1 MNETKARCRSQLLS
15 AVSLD
20 EMNTTVTQRF
30 SIAPAAVSDCP
41 ECARLL
47 VKHLGEHGVD
57 ASAEQLSRVLEN
69 VVADAGRGFVLLAR
83 DDRRIVGIAYV
94 ATILS
99 AEHCGLVAWLEELY
113 VTSSLRSRGIG
124 RALMT
129 AILERARET
138 GIVAIDLEID
148 AGHSRAE
155 SLYRR
160 FGFRPLDR
168 SRWVRELTT

>member
-1 MNETKARCRSQLLS
+1 MSTS
-15 AVSLD
+15 D
-20 EMNTTVTQRF
+20 MQRF
-30 SIAPAAVSDCP
+30 SIASAAVNDCS
-41 ECARLL
+41 EAAGLL
-47 VKHLGEHGVD
+47 VEQFCEHGVD
-57 ASAEQLSRVLEN
+57 ASAEQLSHVLEK
-69 VVADAGRGFVLLAR
+69 VVTDGTRGFLLLAR
-83 DDRRIVGIAYV
+83 SKSRIVGAAYV

-113 VTSSLRSRGIG
+113 VTPSHRSRGIG
-124 RALMT
+124 TALIT

-148 AGHSRAE
+148 ARHRRAE

-168 SRWVRELTT
+168 SRWVREVTI

>member
-1 MNETKARCRSQLLS
+1 
-15 AVSLD
+15 
-20 EMNTTVTQRF
+20 MNTTVTQRF

-83 DDRRIVGIAYV
+83 DDRWIVGIAYV